1 METHRRQ
8 PLDKAILSFS
18 KSMGACLDKAELQLA
33 ADLSAAFL
41 IFCNSHATC
50 PCSASAQ
57 TVLGEALYLSAL
69 ALLQGGVVGPADCI
83 LTALG
88 CRLRL
93 SRSMLQASSSQ
104 PAMEAPPG
112 CQSPRLVCLPA
123 LLPPPLAASLCKGLS
138 PASPYWAAHGGRG
151 MPFSS
156 HLFPIPRH
164 GPDEAAMYG
173 HPLEET
179 VSALARCIASSPHPL
194 AGALQQATHA
204 EVWAHCR
211 ASDEAHQLHY
221 DVDERW
227 LGHGKSEY
235 RVQHPLLSSVL
246 FLAGEGAGATLVL
259 EEWLGKPAA
268 ATRAWLV
275 PPFPGSL
282 LLFEGRLLHGVL
294 PKPGRGSSHVEPRI
308 TLMVAWWGEEVV
320 GHRARQRDAS
330 APGPMMTPPWRLPDG
345 HLSRHAWA
353 DKEHW
358 SGSEDVPSIR
368 ALPSQ
373 GPHPVEPVWEKV
385 PGQVSARQASPV
397 WLTQLPLPPLR
408 FFLRSE
414 TEIERLY
421 GDPELFCGA

>member
-1 METHRRQ
+1 M
-8 PLDKAILSFS
+8 
-18 KSMGACLDKAELQLA
+18 
-33 ADLSAAFL
+33 
-41 IFCNSHATC
+41 
-50 PCSASAQ
+50 
-57 TVLGEALYLSAL
+57 
-69 ALLQGGVVGPADCI
+69 
-83 LTALG
+83 
-88 CRLRL
+88 
-93 SRSMLQASSSQ
+93 
-104 PAMEAPPG
+104 
-112 CQSPRLVCLPA
+112 
-123 LLPPPLAASLCKGLS
+123 
-138 PASPYWAAHGGRG
+138 
-151 MPFSS
+151 
-156 HLFPIPRH
+156 
-164 GPDEAAMYG
+164 
-173 HPLEET
+173 
-179 VSALARCIASSPHPL
+179 
-194 AGALQQATHA
+194 
-204 EVWAHCR
+204 
-211 ASDEAHQLHY
+211 
-221 DVDERW
+221 
-227 LGHGKSEY
+227 
-235 RVQHPLLSSVL
+235 QHPLLSSVL

-259 EEWLGKPAA
+259 EEWLGKPTA

-294 PKPGRGSSHVEPRI
+294 PKPGRSGGWHAEGTGVWPVGSNIDRLSLPATLHGISVPVCNEDTMPQIWCLTATGTILLMHAGRGSSHVEPRI

-358 SGSEDVPSIR
+358 SGSEDAPSIR

-385 PGQVSARQASPV
+385 PGQASARQASPV